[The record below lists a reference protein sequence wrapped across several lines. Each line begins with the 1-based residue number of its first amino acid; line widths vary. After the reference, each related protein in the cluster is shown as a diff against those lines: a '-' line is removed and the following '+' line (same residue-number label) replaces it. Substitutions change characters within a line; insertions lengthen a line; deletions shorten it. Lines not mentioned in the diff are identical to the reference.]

1 MQEITYELKYC
12 ERCGSLQ
19 LRRADSANTYCR
31 PCQQALFRFPPGQVL
46 SSGALL
52 RMPRMRKDQPPIL
65 PAAAQLALAYGR
77 LP

>member
-31 PCQQALFRFPPGQVL
+31 PCQQALFRFPSGQVL
-46 SSGALL
+46 SSGALH
-52 RMPRMRKDQPPIL
+52 RKPRMRKDQPPIL
-65 PAAAQLALAYGR
+65 PAVAQLALAYGR